1 MIINEAL
8 RLYPPGVL
16 VNRQTSKKVK
26 LGSLDIPADTQLV
39 VPLIA
44 VHHDTD
50 IWGEDANEFNPSRF
64 LESRRHLAAF
74 LPFGLGTRYC
84 PGQNLALVEAKL
96 ALAIII
102 RHYSFMVSPAYVHA
116 PKLFINL
123 EPQFGAQIRFTRIP

>member
-64 LESRRHLAAF
+64 E
-74 LPFGLGTRYC
+74 G
-84 PGQNLALVEAKL
+84 
-96 ALAIII
+96 I
-102 RHYSFMVSPAYVHA
+102 
-116 PKLFINL
+116 
-123 EPQFGAQIRFTRIP
+123 